1 MDSFQFV
8 FDYVHQDALDG
19 TGELAENP
27 HFFTMN
33 NDHGEC
39 MTECTNGHSIKVSY
53 QSAFVGPKP
62 SPWP

>member
-1 MDSFQFV
+1 MDSSQFV

-19 TGELAENP
+19 TGELAQNP

-39 MTECTNGHSIKVSY
+39 MTSQMATQLK
-53 QSAFVGPKP
+53 
-62 SPWP
+62 